1 MRVAWVLGLTAA
13 ITAAQQVDEVRVTA
27 HLYTP
32 PQPHISARTNLVQM
46 EVVVRD
52 PRGHAV
58 GEGNPRTIAGFSV
71 ETRTATQP
79 AGSTR
84 GFIREPVDAGGNMVA
99 AKEGD
104 MELALK
110 DDTLGLNAPPGGYM
124 VRVVLQDADGEMA
137 AQNQTVMISK

>member
-52 PRGHAV
+52 PRGHA
-58 GEGNPRTIAGFSV
+58 EGGM
-71 ETRTATQP
+71 TRTATQP

-110 DDTLGLNAPPGGYM
+110 DATLGLNAPPGGYM

>member
-1 MRVAWVLGLTAA
+1 
-13 ITAAQQVDEVRVTA
+13 
-27 HLYTP
+27 
-32 PQPHISARTNLVQM
+32 
-46 EVVVRD
+46 
-52 PRGHAV
+52 
-58 GEGNPRTIAGFSV
+58 
-71 ETRTATQP
+71 
-79 AGSTR
+79 
-84 GFIREPVDAGGNMVA
+84 MVA